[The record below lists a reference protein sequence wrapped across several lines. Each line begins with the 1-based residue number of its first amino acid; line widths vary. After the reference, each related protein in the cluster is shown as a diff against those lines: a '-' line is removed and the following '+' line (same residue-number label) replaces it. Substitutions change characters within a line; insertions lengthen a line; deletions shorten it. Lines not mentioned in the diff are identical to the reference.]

1 MKKGSHFLCRVRNHK
16 FANAHQTAFFRAP
29 LTRRTT
35 QMRILLISGSRIIG
49 GAERACLQLAAGLID
64 RGHDVEAL
72 CPTQGE
78 WYGALSAA
86 GVRVHPAV
94 IGGALNLLTPFLI
107 ARHIIR
113 VRPDALMVTTSD
125 EWVWSCLTPRRAGNP
140 RLVLVRHMGLP
151 LPFRVRW
158 LAGRRADAI
167 VAVSRSVRD
176 SLLIDSAIAPALVHV
191 IPNAVRFAIGLV
203 IPGPEDRARARNS
216 LGLPPAGRLIGFLG
230 GINRG
235 KGIEDV
241 MVAARRAG
249 QTLGDVRL
257 LVCGRK
263 DERHETPGW
272 EVLAQRH
279 GLTGRVHYLG
289 FIDDVRSAIVAA
301 DVVAIATRST
311 LREGL
316 AQSAI
321 DAMACGTPIAA
332 YALEGITDVVGDAA
346 ILARP
351 DDVEELSG
359 ALIRVLGDP
368 ELGAH
373 IARGG
378 LSRARE
384 LFHPGRMAD
393 RYEELFAALVSD
405 RPAGR

>member
-1 MKKGSHFLCRVRNHK
+1 M
-16 FANAHQTAFFRAP
+16 
-29 LTRRTT
+29 
-35 QMRILLISGSRIIG
+35 
-49 GAERACLQLAAGLID
+49 
-64 RGHDVEAL
+64 
-72 CPTQGE
+72 
-78 WYGALSAA
+78 
-86 GVRVHPAV
+86 
-94 IGGALNLLTPFLI
+94 
-107 ARHIIR
+107 
-113 VRPDALMVTTSD
+113 
-125 EWVWSCLTPRRAGNP
+125 
-140 RLVLVRHMGLP
+140 
-151 LPFRVRW
+151 
-158 LAGRRADAI
+158 
-167 VAVSRSVRD
+167 
-176 SLLIDSAIAPALVHV
+176 
-191 IPNAVRFAIGLV
+191 
-203 IPGPEDRARARNS
+203 
-216 LGLPPAGRLIGFLG
+216 
-230 GINRG
+230 
-235 KGIEDV
+235 
-241 MVAARRAG
+241 
-249 QTLGDVRL
+249 RL

-279 GLTGRVHYLG
+279 GLAGRVHYLG
-289 FIDDVRSAIVAA
+289 FIDDVRPAIVAA

-373 IARGG
+373 IAQGG

-393 RYEELFAALVSD
+393 RYESSSRRWFPIAGPGARNTMSPPPRFHVTSVVIAVPSAYSPRLLPRAQNVRRRLRKAAVTAQS
-405 RPAGR
+405 